1 MAARKGVSSNF
12 SGILESSRPK
22 LVLDWQTIVIAA
34 DEMHTEETRR
44 ALFQSAV
51 EQHADSVYRV
61 AFRMSGNHELAREL
75 VQETFLAGWK
85 NLDQVDQPDR
95 IRAWLMGI
103 LRNQF
108 SKQLAK
114 EARHRHGTLEAEPI
128 SGHPDAMLQGSV
140 QAAIARLDED
150 HRLPI
155 LLVTMEGWSTEEV
168 AEMLD
173 IPRGTVLSRLYRA
186 RQQLKLILAPDWEVE
201 SKT

>member
-1 MAARKGVSSNF
+1 
-12 SGILESSRPK
+12 
-22 LVLDWQTIVIAA
+22 
-34 DEMHTEETRR
+34 
-44 ALFQSAV
+44 
-51 EQHADSVYRV
+51 
-61 AFRMSGNHELAREL
+61 
-75 VQETFLAGWK
+75 
-85 NLDQVDQPDR
+85 
-95 IRAWLMGI
+95 
-103 LRNQF
+103 
-108 SKQLAK
+108 
-114 EARHRHGTLEAEPI
+114 
-128 SGHPDAMLQGSV
+128 MLQGSV

>member
-1 MAARKGVSSNF
+1 
-12 SGILESSRPK
+12 
-22 LVLDWQTIVIAA
+22 
-34 DEMHTEETRR
+34 MHTEETRR
-44 ALFQSAV
+44 ELFQSAV
-51 EQHADSVYRV
+51 EQHADSIYRV
-61 AFRMSGNHELAREL
+61 AYRLSGNHELAREL

-85 NLDQVDQPDR
+85 NLDQIDQPER

-108 SKQLAK
+108 SKQLSR
-114 EARHRHGTLEAEPI
+114 ETRHRHAGLDAEPAA
-128 SGHPDAMLQGSV
+128 GEGKGMLTKSV
-140 QAAIARLDED
+140 QAAIAKLDED

-155 LLVTMEGWSTEEV
+155 LLVAMEGWSTEEV

-201 SKT
+201 TKPS

>member
-1 MAARKGVSSNF
+1 
-12 SGILESSRPK
+12 
-22 LVLDWQTIVIAA
+22 
-34 DEMHTEETRR
+34 MHTEESRR

-51 EQHADSVYRV
+51 EQHADSIYRV
-61 AFRMSGNHELAREL
+61 AFRLSGHHELAREL

-85 NLDQVDQPDR
+85 NLEQIDQPER

-108 SKQLAK
+108 SKQLAR
-114 EARHRHGTLEAEPI
+114 ETRQRHAGLEAEPAV
-128 SGHPDAMLQGSV
+128 GDGDRMLTRSV
-140 QAAIARLDED
+140 QAAIAKLDED

-155 LLVTMEGWSTEEV
+155 LLVAMEGWSTEEV

-201 SKT
+201 KRRT